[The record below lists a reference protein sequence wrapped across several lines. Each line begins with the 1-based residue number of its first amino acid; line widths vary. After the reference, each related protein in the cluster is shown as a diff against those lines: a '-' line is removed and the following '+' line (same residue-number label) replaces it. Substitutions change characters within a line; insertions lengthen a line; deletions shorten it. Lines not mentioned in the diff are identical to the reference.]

1 MKSPFELTGETFS
14 IDSTTEW
21 SKRRSEFVN
30 SLQRNCGQGYESRI
44 SNYDSLHPMEL
55 FWWSVAVILF
65 AVGMI
70 GTVLP
75 VFPGTIII
83 LAGALVHRMMLG
95 PEKSIGWGTIAVLVL
110 LTVVSYA
117 LDFLSG
123 YFGARYFGATKWGM
137 VGALLGALIGIF
149 FGLFGLFVGP
159 VIGAVAG
166 EFIAGKRMI
175 DACRAGWGSLLGNL
189 GAMMGKLLIALVMIT
204 IFFLTV
210 PSPL

>member
-1 MKSPFELTGETFS
+1 
-14 IDSTTEW
+14 
-21 SKRRSEFVN
+21 
-30 SLQRNCGQGYESRI
+30 
-44 SNYDSLHPMEL
+44 MEL

-83 LAGALVHRMMLG
+83 LAAALLHRMMLG
-95 PEKSIGWGTIAVLVL
+95 PERSIGWRTIVVLVL
-110 LTVVSYA
+110 LTLVSYA

-123 YFGARYFGATKWGM
+123 YFGAKYFGATRWGM
-137 VGALLGALIGIF
+137 LGALLGALIGIV
-149 FGLFGLFVGP
+149 FGIVGLFVGP

-175 DACRAGWGSLLGNL
+175 DAGRAGWGSLLGNL
-189 GAMMGKLLIALVMIT
+189 GAMIGKLFIALVMIT